1 MGALLRVSLSVTIL
15 DQKAARYL
23 GAGASFFFFN
33 EKKNFSKEGPPSFF
47 PFETRAEKRHPAPAL
62 YLRRAPVY
70 LIYKDADSRY

>member
-47 PFETRAEKRHPAPAL
+47 FNARQEQTPSARALLATRARLPKH
-62 YLRRAPVY
+62 
-70 LIYKDADSRY
+70 YKDAVSRY